1 MNQMPSRPRR
11 PVQQMPPAQR
21 PQQTPPKKRRRKLR
35 PAAIAI
41 LIIMALLLCA
51 IVFGITYLITYN
63 ATYQAELEAMKEQ
76 LEAGTDESVSDVGG
90 ADEPEDVVSK
100 PVTGENDETADPDE
114 PVSNENDTPSTD
126 TPSADEPSGNTQ
138 QNAEPNQGGSTMP
151 APKPTG
157 KFADIPSIVSYV
169 DSLGINFKELKS
181 FDMSGYFADA
191 MLKPTAD
198 AGAAYQNETVYIG
211 DSLVLHMGSRSTH
224 PKNMVYGAASINP
237 EDACVKKLTT
247 LKNGTEATFA
257 EAMAELQPKRIV
269 ISIGTNSMWM
279 EPTVYLQFF
288 SRFIDQLKA
297 ACPKAEIILQ
307 STPPLTAEYEAGK
320 NFPTNEKINRFNMYL
335 AGLAVYQD
343 VYFLNSAPGLKNAS
357 GTLDAKY
364 DSDGFHISAE
374 GYDVWTNALRTHAT
388 TLQK

>member
-1 MNQMPSRPRR
+1 MNQSPSRPRR
-11 PVQQMPPAQR
+11 PVQQMPSAQR

-100 PVTGENDETADPDE
+100 PVTDENDETADPDE

-126 TPSADEPSGNTQ
+126 TPSNGTQ
-138 QNAEPNQGGSTMP
+138 QNTEANQGGNTMP

-169 DSLGINFKELKS
+169 DSLGINFKDLKS
-181 FDMSGYFADA
+181 FDMTGYFEDA
-191 MLKPTAD
+191 VLKSTAD

>member
-1 MNQMPSRPRR
+1 MSSGN
-11 PVQQMPPAQR
+11 R

-35 PAAIAI
+35 PAAIAV
-41 LIIMALLLCA
+41 LATMVLLLCA
-51 IVFGITYLITYN
+51 IVFGVTYLITYN
-63 ATYQAELEAMKEQ
+63 ATYQAELDALKEQ
-76 LEAGTDESVSDVGG
+76 LEPGKDESASDVGG

-100 PVTGENDETADPDE
+100 PVTDEGNADEPDE

-126 TPSADEPSGNTQ
+126 TPSTDTPSTDTPSNNQ
-138 QNAEPNQGGSTMP
+138 QNTGNSEQNQGGTMP

-169 DSLGINFKELKS
+169 DSLGINFKDLKS
-181 FDMSGYFADA
+181 FDMTGYFTDA

-288 SRFIDQLKA
+288 SRFVDQLKA

-357 GTLDAKY
+357 GTLDAIY

-374 GYDVWTNALRTHAT
+374 GYDVWTKALRTHAT